1 MDCVYWKDVV
11 RQLQDPNRCNWASH
25 VLASGLSNPAQ
36 PSEANLLAQ
45 ALKCVL
51 ASEVIQGTI
60 YAYRNWSSQPYC
72 DLILA
77 QFDADEIISIFLQIE
92 SSDSQMKVGVL
103 GVLDNMDRE
112 LAVKL
117 ASMLNNPNES
127 EDVLNAVRNTLRAT

>member
-1 MDCVYWKDVV
+1 M
-11 RQLQDPNRCNWASH
+11 
-25 VLASGLSNPAQ
+25 ASGLSNPAQ